1 MSWLSSKQGIQGV
14 ERTHGLRLSIIDGT
28 CSQIMAV
35 LFGGAFLVQ
44 YALLMGASNF
54 VIGAIAAIGP
64 VCQLL
69 QIPAIYII
77 DRTRSRKATTV
88 LTAGAG
94 RIFLVLAAAA
104 PWLASGRAAMGI
116 FLFGLIMYNALGA
129 IAGCAWTSWMRDFVP
144 QRVMGS
150 YFARRMAVATAA
162 GAALSLLAAFGL
174 DHCKDRLADP
184 KIAYAAI
191 LGVGVLFGILG
202 AAVLSRIPE
211 PAMDTGKSQ
220 GLLALLAEPLR
231 DANFRRLIVFLG
243 SWNFAINLAA
253 PFFTVYLLRRLEMS
267 MAWVI
272 GLTVLSQAAN
282 VVFLRVWGRLADKYT
297 NKPVLGVSGFLFLI
311 SIVLWPFTLLPERH
325 FLTIPLV
332 VMIHVLAGMATAGVA
347 ISAGNIAL
355 KLAPYG
361 RATSYLALNGV
372 VSGVAATIAPLLAG
386 AVADWFADKQMQL
399 TISWTSATHHL
410 NLPAVHLQ
418 GFDFLFVAAFFLGLG
433 SLQWLV
439 AVREQGEVEEDIV
452 VTELLADMRQK
463 IKHISTVGGLRY
475 LTYFPYQRLRDM
487 LSHFGSP
494 RTQGPAA
501 SR

>member
-1 MSWLSSKQGIQGV
+1 
-14 ERTHGLRLSIIDGT
+14 
-28 CSQIMAV
+28 
-35 LFGGAFLVQ
+35 
-44 YALLMGASNF
+44 
-54 VIGAIAAIGP
+54 
-64 VCQLL
+64 
-69 QIPAIYII
+69 
-77 DRTRSRKATTV
+77 
-88 LTAGAG
+88 
-94 RIFLVLAAAA
+94 
-104 PWLASGRAAMGI
+104 
-116 FLFGLIMYNALGA
+116 
-129 IAGCAWTSWMRDFVP
+129 
-144 QRVMGS
+144 
-150 YFARRMAVATAA
+150 
-162 GAALSLLAAFGL
+162 
-174 DHCKDRLADP
+174 
-184 KIAYAAI
+184 
-191 LGVGVLFGILG
+191 
-202 AAVLSRIPE
+202 
-211 PAMDTGKSQ
+211 
-220 GLLALLAEPLR
+220 
-231 DANFRRLIVFLG
+231 
-243 SWNFAINLAA
+243 
-253 PFFTVYLLRRLEMS
+253 
-267 MAWVI
+267 
-272 GLTVLSQAAN
+272 
-282 VVFLRVWGRLADKYT
+282 
-297 NKPVLGVSGFLFLI
+297 LGVSGFLFLI

-463 IKHISTVGGLRY
+463 IKHVSTVGGLRY